1 VEITTIKEPFH
12 QQLEMELLMQL
23 EKGEHTKKKLTTI
36 RIVAEK
42 GRTTCGS
49 ISIDGLT
56 MARNC

>member
-1 VEITTIKEPFH
+1 
-12 QQLEMELLMQL
+12 MQL